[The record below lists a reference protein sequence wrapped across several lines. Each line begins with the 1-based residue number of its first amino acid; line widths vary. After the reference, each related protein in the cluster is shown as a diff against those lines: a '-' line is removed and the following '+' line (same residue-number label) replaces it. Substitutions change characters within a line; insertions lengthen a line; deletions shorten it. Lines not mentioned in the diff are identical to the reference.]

1 MALRDRYIRLD
12 APVRREVLTQ
22 LGKAADPATA
32 DFVRGQVEDR
42 SVKLAAMTALRRFG
56 RPSDHALFLQAI
68 VDDDV
73 EVARVGVGAVSTLD
87 ITLTDETIF
96 ELIGQLSRS
105 PGRPDRTRLRD
116 AILEL
121 LTSRVDHPPAKRRTE
136 TVRDEMQMV
145 LDWQEWF
152 VDTHP
157 DFSREFPPVRDPLR
171 SWVDRRNVAGELLR
185 RVAWSDGDAETG
197 RRQFDRLG
205 CARCHVHSGRGEPF
219 GPDLTGVGKRL
230 ARRDLLDAV
239 VLPSKF
245 VPPRYAYTLLRLD
258 DGRVLG
264 GVVDGERNGV
274 LRVRTSG
281 DEVLEIEAA
290 GVVDRVMQTMSPMPT
305 GTLDPASDR
314 DIADLF
320 AFLSTGQPPA
330 ATAPAAR

>member
-1 MALRDRYIRLD
+1 
-12 APVRREVLTQ
+12 
-22 LGKAADPATA
+22 
-32 DFVRGQVEDR
+32 
-42 SVKLAAMTALRRFG
+42 
-56 RPSDHALFLQAI
+56 
-68 VDDDV
+68 
-73 EVARVGVGAVSTLD
+73 
-87 ITLTDETIF
+87 
-96 ELIGQLSRS
+96 
-105 PGRPDRTRLRD
+105 LRD